1 VGGPLQRVLG
11 PAVTL
16 VDSAPAIARRT
27 AHLLDQAR
35 ARRGEGEGVLRVLTT
50 GDPEKVGPVVGRL
63 WGTPVVPEAVRI

>member
-1 VGGPLQRVLG
+1 MVVLGCTHYAFVGGPLQRVLG

-35 ARRGEGEGVLRVLTT
+35 ARREQGQGVLRVLTT
-50 GDPEKVGPVVGRL
+50 GIRRGSAP
-63 WGTPVVPEAVRI
+63 